1 MRTSWWGILGL
12 IGWGYLF
19 NSLIYLLLRNK
30 INFLFIIFLF
40 LMFMNV
46 QENNFFDGIPA
57 FKVIVGASNHLF
69 VLSGILT
76 SIFFVK
82 SLKNRKENLILKI
95 LFVFSII
102 FLVYGLAIRPSF
114 HISKIYGSP
123 SWVAICTAINLFSF
137 IILFLL
143 VEKTNFNRFLK
154 PIKAAGTSTL
164 TCYLIPYLVY
174 PLLVLIDF
182 SWPEWMIAGTVG
194 LVKSLLFSLLI
205 IVFVRILEKNNIKLK
220 I

>member
-1 MRTSWWGILGL
+1 L
-12 IGWGYLF
+12 
-19 NSLIYLLLRNK
+19 N
-30 INFLFIIFLF
+30 
-40 LMFMNV
+40 
-46 QENNFFDGIPA
+46 
-57 FKVIVGASNHLF
+57 
-69 VLSGILT
+69 
-76 SIFFVK
+76 
-82 SLKNRKENLILKI
+82 NRKENLLLKI

-102 FLVYGLAIRPSF
+102 FLVYGFVIRPSF

-182 SWPEWMIAGTVG
+182 SWPEWMIVGTVG
-194 LVKSLLFSLLI
+194 LIKSLLFSLLI

>member
-1 MRTSWWGILGL
+1 
-12 IGWGYLF
+12 
-19 NSLIYLLLRNK
+19 
-30 INFLFIIFLF
+30 
-40 LMFMNV
+40 
-46 QENNFFDGIPA
+46 
-57 FKVIVGASNHLF
+57 
-69 VLSGILT
+69 
-76 SIFFVK
+76 
-82 SLKNRKENLILKI
+82 
-95 LFVFSII
+95 
-102 FLVYGLAIRPSF
+102 
-114 HISKIYGSP
+114 
-123 SWVAICTAINLFSF
+123 LFSF

-194 LVKSLLFSLLI
+194 LIKSLLFSLLI

>member
-1 MRTSWWGILGL
+1 M
-12 IGWGYLF
+12 
-19 NSLIYLLLRNK
+19 
-30 INFLFIIFLF
+30 
-40 LMFMNV
+40 
-46 QENNFFDGIPA
+46 
-57 FKVIVGASNHLF
+57 
-69 VLSGILT
+69 
-76 SIFFVK
+76 
-82 SLKNRKENLILKI
+82 
-95 LFVFSII
+95 FSII
-102 FLVYGLAIRPSF
+102 FLVYGFAIRPSF

-154 PIKAAGTSTL
+154 PIRAAGTSTL
-164 TCYLIPYLVY
+164 TCYLIPYLLY

-182 SWPEWMIAGTVG
+182 SWPEWMIVGKVG

-205 IVFVRILEKNNIKLK
+205 IVFVRILEKNNIKLR